1 MTLVKQPEAKLMN
14 LFFITNSVPLAQFA
28 VDNGADRIFV
38 DLEVLG
44 KNERQG
50 HLDTLI
56 SRHSVNDV
64 AAVRAVVPAGRLL
77 VRINPI
83 NEHTVD
89 EVEQVI
95 EAGADIIM
103 LPMFRTPREVE
114 LFVAAVN
121 GRARTTLLVETVGA
135 MESLHECVSVRGVNE
150 VHIGLNDL
158 HLELRRRFMFELLAD
173 GTVDRMAQV
182 LNDALIPFGIGGVAR
197 VGEGLLPAELIL
209 AEHAR
214 LGSSAAIL
222 SRTFHRRAE
231 TVADIRAQMD
241 FGAQVVKLRQAYE
254 HHMSASQEDLL
265 RAHRKVA
272 AIVTSIASSIAA
284 QGLVSN

>member
-1 MTLVKQPEAKLMN
+1 MN
-14 LFFITNSVPLAQFA
+14 LFFITNSVQLAQFA
-28 VDNGADRIFV
+28 VEQGADRIFV
-38 DLEVLG
+38 DLETLG

-56 SRHSVNDV
+56 SSHSVADV
-64 AAVRAVVPAGRLL
+64 AAVRPVVPQGRLM

-83 NEHTVD
+83 NGNTVD

-95 EAGADIIM
+95 QAGADIIM

-114 LFVAAVN
+114 LFVQAVN
-121 GRARTTLLVETVGA
+121 GRARTMLLVETVGA
-135 MESLHECVSVRGVNE
+135 MESLHECVAVRGLDE

-158 HLELRRRFMFELLAD
+158 HLELRKRFMFELLAD

-182 LNDALIPFGIGGVAR
+182 LNDALVPFGIGGVAR

-214 LGSSAAIL
+214 LGSTAAIL

-231 TVADIRAQMD
+231 TVAEIRAQMD
-241 FGAQVVKLRQAYE
+241 FGAEIAKLRQAYE
-254 HHMSASQEDLL
+254 HQLNASQDDLL
-265 RAHRKVA
+265 RAHRDVA
-272 AIVTSIASSIAA
+272 AIVASIASSIAA
-284 QGLVSN
+284 RATVSN

>member
-1 MTLVKQPEAKLMN
+1 MN
-14 LFFITNSVPLAQFA
+14 LFFITNSVQLAQFA
-28 VDNGADRIFV
+28 VEQGADRIFV
-38 DLEVLG
+38 DLETLG

-56 SRHSVNDV
+56 SSHSVADV
-64 AAVRAVVPAGRLL
+64 AAVRKVVPPGRLM

-83 NEHTVD
+83 NEGTVD
-89 EVEQVI
+89 EVEDVI
-95 EAGADIIM
+95 DAGADIIM

-121 GRARTTLLVETVGA
+121 GRARTMLLVETVGA
-135 MESLHECVSVRGVNE
+135 MESLRECVAVRGVDE

-158 HLELRRRFMFELLAD
+158 HLELRKRFMFELLAD

-182 LNDALIPFGIGGVAR
+182 LNDALVPFGIGGVAR

-214 LGSSAAIL
+214 LGSTAAIL

-231 TVADIRAQMD
+231 AVEDIRAQMD
-241 FGAQVVKLRQAYE
+241 FAAEITKLREAYE
-254 HHMSASQEDLL
+254 HQLNASQDDLL
-265 RAHRKVA
+265 RAHREIS
-272 AIVTSIASSIAA
+272 AIVASIASSIAA
-284 QGLVSN
+284 RDAVSN

>member
-1 MTLVKQPEAKLMN
+1 MN
-14 LFFITNSVPLAQFA
+14 LFFITNSVQLAQFA
-28 VDNGADRIFV
+28 VEQGADRIFV
-38 DLEVLG
+38 DLETLG

-56 SRHSVNDV
+56 SSHSVADV
-64 AAVRAVVPAGRLL
+64 AAVRKVVPPGRLM

-83 NEHTVD
+83 NEGTVD
-89 EVEQVI
+89 EVEDVI
-95 EAGADIIM
+95 DAGADIIM

-121 GRARTTLLVETVGA
+121 GRARTMLLVETVGA
-135 MESLHECVSVRGVNE
+135 MESLRECVAVRGVDE

-158 HLELRRRFMFELLAD
+158 HLELRKRFMFELLAD

-182 LNDALIPFGIGGVAR
+182 LNDALVPFGIGGVAR

-214 LGSSAAIL
+214 LGSTAAIL

-231 TVADIRAQMD
+231 AVEDIRAQMD
-241 FGAQVVKLRQAYE
+241 FAAEITKLREAYE
-254 HHMSASQEDLL
+254 HQLNASQDDLL
-265 RAHRKVA
+265 RAHREIS
-272 AIVTSIASSIAA
+272 AIVASIVSSIAA
-284 QGLVSN
+284 RDAVSN

>member
-1 MTLVKQPEAKLMN
+1 MN
-14 LFFITNSVPLAQFA
+14 LFFITNSVPIAQFA

-44 KNERQG
+44 KHERQG

-64 AAVRAVVPAGRLL
+64 AAVRKVVPAGRLM
-77 VRINPI
+77 VRINPV
-83 NEHTVD
+83 NERTVD
-89 EVEQVI
+89 EVEQVL

-114 LFVAAVN
+114 LFVKAVN

-135 MESLHECVSVRGVNE
+135 MKTLRECVAVRGVNE

-158 HLELRRRFMFELLAD
+158 HLELRKRFMFELLAD

-182 LNDALIPFGIGGVAR
+182 LNDAMVPFGIGGVAR

-231 TVADIRAQMD
+231 TVAEICAQMD
-241 FGAQVVKLRQAYE
+241 FKAQVAKLRQAYE
-254 HHMSASQEDLL
+254 HHLNASQEDLL
-265 RAHRKVA
+265 RAHLEVT
-272 AIVTSIASSIAA
+272 AIVTSIASSMADRE
-284 QGLVSN
+284 LVAN

>member
-1 MTLVKQPEAKLMN
+1 MK
-14 LFFITNSVPLAQFA
+14 LFFITNSVQLAQFA
-28 VDNGADRIFV
+28 VEQGADRIFV

-56 SRHSVNDV
+56 SSHSVADV
-64 AAVRAVVPAGRLL
+64 AAVRKVVPPGRLM

-83 NEHTVD
+83 NEGTVD
-89 EVEQVI
+89 EVEEVI
-95 EAGADIIM
+95 GAGADIIM

-121 GRARTTLLVETVGA
+121 GRARTMLLVETVGA
-135 MESLHECVSVRGVNE
+135 MESLRECVAVRGVDE

-158 HLELRRRFMFELLAD
+158 HLELRKRFMFELLAD

-182 LNDALIPFGIGGVAR
+182 LNDALVPFGIGGVAR

-214 LGSSAAIL
+214 LGSTAAIL

-231 TVADIRAQMD
+231 TVEDIRAQMD
-241 FGAQVVKLRQAYE
+241 FAAEVAQLRRAYE
-254 HHMSASQEDLL
+254 HHLNASQDDLL
-265 RAHRKVA
+265 RAHREVS
-272 AIVTSIASSIAA
+272 AIVASIASSIAA
-284 QGLVSN
+284 RDAVSN

>member
-1 MTLVKQPEAKLMN
+1 MN

-28 VDNGADRIFV
+28 VEQGADRIFV
-38 DLEVLG
+38 DLETLG

-56 SRHSVNDV
+56 SSHSVADV
-64 AAVRAVVPAGRLL
+64 AAVRTVVPQGRLM

-83 NEHTVD
+83 NEDTVD

-114 LFVAAVN
+114 LFVSAVN
-121 GRARTTLLVETVGA
+121 GRARTMLLVETVGA
-135 MESLHECVSVRGVNE
+135 MESLHECVAVHGLDE

-158 HLELRRRFMFELLAD
+158 HLELRKRFMFELLAD

-182 LNDALIPFGIGGVAR
+182 LNDALVPFGIGGVAR

-214 LGSSAAIL
+214 LGSTAAIL

-241 FGAQVVKLRQAYE
+241 FGAEIAKLRQAYE
-254 HHMSASQEDLL
+254 HHLNASQDDLL
-265 RAHRKVA
+265 RAHRDVA
-272 AIVTSIASSIAA
+272 AIVASIASSIAA
-284 QGLVSN
+284 RATVSN

>member
-1 MTLVKQPEAKLMN
+1 MN
-14 LFFITNSVPLAQFA
+14 LFFITNSVQLAQFA
-28 VDNGADRIFV
+28 VEQGADRIFV
-38 DLEVLG
+38 DLESLG

-56 SRHSVNDV
+56 SSHSVADV
-64 AAVRAVVPAGRLL
+64 AAVRKVVPSGRLM

-83 NEHTVD
+83 NEGTVD
-89 EVEQVI
+89 EVEDVI
-95 EAGADIIM
+95 DAGADIIM

-121 GRARTTLLVETVGA
+121 GRARTMLLVETVGA
-135 MESLHECVSVRGVNE
+135 MESLHECVTVRGVDE

-158 HLELRRRFMFELLAD
+158 HLELRKRFMFELLAD

-182 LNDALIPFGIGGVAR
+182 LNDALVPFGIGGVAR
-197 VGEGLLPAELIL
+197 AGEGLLPAELIL

-214 LGSSAAIL
+214 LGSTAAIL

-231 TVADIRAQMD
+231 TVEDIRAQMD
-241 FGAQVVKLRQAYE
+241 FAAEVARLRQAYE
-254 HHMSASQEDLL
+254 HHLNASQDDLL
-265 RAHRKVA
+265 RAHRDVS
-272 AIVTSIASSIAA
+272 AIVASIASSIAA
-284 QGLVSN
+284 RDAVSN

>member
-1 MTLVKQPEAKLMN
+1 MN
-14 LFFITNSVPLAQFA
+14 LFFITNSVQLAQFA
-28 VDNGADRIFV
+28 VEHGADRIFV
-38 DLEVLG
+38 DLESLG

-56 SRHSVNDV
+56 SSHSVADV
-64 AAVRAVVPAGRLL
+64 AAVRKVVPPGRLM

-83 NEHTVD
+83 NEGTVD
-89 EVEQVI
+89 EVEDVI
-95 EAGADIIM
+95 DAGADIIM

-121 GRARTTLLVETVGA
+121 GRARTMLLVETVGA
-135 MESLHECVSVRGVNE
+135 MESLHECVTVRGVDE

-158 HLELRRRFMFELLAD
+158 HLELRKRFMFELLAD

-182 LNDALIPFGIGGVAR
+182 LNDALVPFGIGGVAR
-197 VGEGLLPAELIL
+197 AGEGLLPAELIL

-214 LGSSAAIL
+214 LGSTAAIL

-231 TVADIRAQMD
+231 TVGDIRAQMD
-241 FGAQVVKLRQAYE
+241 FAAEVARLRQAYE
-254 HHMSASQEDLL
+254 HHLNASQDDLL
-265 RAHRKVA
+265 RAHREVA
-272 AIVTSIASSIAA
+272 AIVASIASSIAA
-284 QGLVSN
+284 RDAVSN